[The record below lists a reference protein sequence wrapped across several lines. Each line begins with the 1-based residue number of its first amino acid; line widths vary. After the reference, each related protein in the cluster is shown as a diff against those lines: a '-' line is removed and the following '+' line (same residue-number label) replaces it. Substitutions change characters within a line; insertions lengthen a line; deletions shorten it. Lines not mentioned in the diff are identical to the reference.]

1 MSCIVFDD
9 THTVKTTGQSD
20 IIDITDMVNESVEA
34 SGIAEGQC
42 LVFVGGSTASITTME
57 YEPGL
62 VEDMKQALERIA
74 PEGADYRHNEKWHD
88 GNGHSHIRASLI
100 GPSFVLPVSEGRI
113 PLGTWQQVVLMPMDN
128 RPRER
133 KIMISITGVE

>member
-1 MSCIVFDD
+1 MSCIAFGDS
-9 THTVKTTGQSD
+9 HTVKTTGQSD
-20 IIDITDMVNESVEA
+20 IIDITEMIRESVEA

-42 LVFVGGSTASITTME
+42 LVFVGGSTAGITTME
-57 YEPGL
+57 YESGL
-62 VEDMKQALERIA
+62 VEDMKRVLAEIA
-74 PEGADYRHNEKWHD
+74 PEDREYKHNERWHD

-100 GPSFVLPVSEGRI
+100 GPSIILPVSGGRI
-113 PLGTWQQVVLMPMDN
+113 PLGTWQQVVLMEMDN

>member
-9 THTVKTTGQSD
+9 THTVKSTGRSD

-34 SGIAEGQC
+34 SGITEGHC
-42 LVFVGGSTASITTME
+42 LVFVGGSTAAITTME

-62 VEDMKQALERIA
+62 LEDMKQALERIA
-74 PEGADYRHNEKWHD
+74 PEGMEYRHNERWHD

-100 GPSFVLPVSEGRI
+100 GPSLALPVIGGKI
-113 PLGTWQQVVLMPMDN
+113 PLGTWQQIVLLEMDN
-128 RPRER
+128 KPRER